1 MNNSARKSNLT
12 NLFNNLSETSNN
24 FLTEINQNLNN
35 LRGGGKCSCVD
46 ALKAFNAEN
55 FDLALYVLKEKNCCY
70 CCKDDN
76 GNTLLHHLVLC
87 CSKNNNNNKCM
98 SALTN
103 ALKLENLSDFIDIQ
117 NSNGTTAILL
127 AAESENEVVANKLDE
142 AGADKLIADN
152 SGNYLQTEDVPE
164 PKSVNLSDTPN
175 EQVCINNVVKLVVN
189 ENKKE
194 EPELSSLNLSSMIDN
209 SSNVLNSGNSLNSVD
224 NSDLIAE
231 KVKEKIIRT
240 FGTNN
245 KTEDISSLGITSSEN
260 FLDTDK
266 FINFLSDKYN
276 KKAPKTL
283 DELMENSEVSSSDNL
298 SHNMNLLNETTS
310 QVDNSD
316 ESIATEMIINALT
329 NKLSKNLEP
338 EEDSKPLLITD
349 ENVDTDVLMQAI
361 DNIRSSKKIGNGNGN
376 VNVMEGGGKKE
387 KVMGYRKMRLHSD
400 NSDNIYDRVNENAIR
415 ESKTSKLSK
424 YSKKADKSNEL
435 SINLD
440 LYYSDGE
447 SGVSNNELSRL
458 INSRKN
464 DLHNEVIN
472 MIMGMLNKG
481 LITKNSKP
489 VEATERNAKLIK
501 SFLYRVVSEKN
512 PQLTGM
518 DKILMI
524 KKMNDKEIIDS
535 LSKMPDL
542 DDLEE
547 NIRKHIEEKQ
557 KARENED
564 NKSSKKNKK
573 EMNTESSDSSASDTT
588 KDKPKK
594 KSSKK
599 SGEQSRVKKVSKKSS
614 KKSSKKT
621 SKK

>member
-24 FLTEINQNLNN
+24 FLSEINQNLNK
-35 LRGGGKCSCVD
+35 LRGGSRCACID
-46 ALKAFNAEN
+46 ALKAFNTDN
-55 FDLALYVLKEKNCCY
+55 VDLALYILKEKDCCY
-70 CCKDDN
+70 CCKDDD

-87 CSKNNNNNKCM
+87 CSKHNNNNKCM

-103 ALKLENLSDFIDIQ
+103 ALNSENVSEFIDLQ
-117 NSNGTTAILL
+117 NSNGTTPILL
-127 AAESENEVVANKLDE
+127 AAESENEVVAGKLDE
-142 AGADKLIADN
+142 AGADQSIADN
-152 SGNYLQTEDVPE
+152 TGNYLQSEDIPE
-164 PKSVNLSDTPN
+164 PKSVNLSETPN
-175 EQVCINNVVKLVVN
+175 EQVCINNIVKLVVN
-189 ENKKE
+189 DNKRD
-194 EPELSSLNLSSMIDN
+194 EPELTSLNLTSTVDN
-209 SSNVLNSGNSLNSVD
+209 SNNLLNSGNSFNSTD
-224 NSDLIAE
+224 NSDFIAE
-231 KVKEKIIRT
+231 KVKDKIMQT
-240 FGTNN
+240 FAVNS
-245 KTEDISSLGITSSEN
+245 KTDDISSLGLGLTSSEN

-276 KKAPKTL
+276 KKAPRNL
-283 DELMENSEVSSSDNL
+283 DELMRNSDLSSSDNL
-298 SHNMNLLNETTS
+298 THDINLLNETAS
-310 QVDNSD
+310 QVANSED
-316 ESIATEMIINALT
+316 AIATETLINALT
-329 NKLSKNLEP
+329 HKLSKNLNSEA
-338 EEDSKPLLITD
+338 DSKPLLVTD
-349 ENVDTDVLMQAI
+349 ENVDTDILMQAI
-361 DNIRSSKKIGNGNGN
+361 DNIRSGKKMNN
-376 VNVMEGGGKKE
+376 VNVLEGGGKKQ
-387 KVMGYRKMRLHSD
+387 KVMGYRKLILNSD
-400 NSDNIYDRVNENAIR
+400 NSDNIYERFNENTAR
-415 ESKTSKLSK
+415 ESKKSKLSK
-424 YSKKADKSNEL
+424 YSKKPNESNEL

-472 MIMGMLNKG
+472 MVMGMLNKG

-547 NIRKHIEEKQ
+547 NIRKHIEDKQ
-557 KARENED
+557 KARENEQISVD
-564 NKSSKKNKK
+564 KESSKKNKK
-573 EMNTESSDSSASDTT
+573 EMNTETTNSSASSNTEEKT
-588 KDKPKK
+588 KK
-594 KSSKK
+594 KNTKK
-599 SGEQSRVKKVSKKSS
+599 KTEQSRVKKVSKKSS
-614 KKSSKKT
+614 KKVR
-621 SKK
+621 

>member
-1 MNNSARKSNLT
+1 
-12 NLFNNLSETSNN
+12 
-24 FLTEINQNLNN
+24 LTEINQNFYN
-35 LRGGGKCSCVD
+35 LRGGSKCSCVD

-55 FDLALYVLKEKNCCY
+55 VDLALYVLKEKNCCY

-76 GNTLLHHLVLC
+76 GNTLLHHLVMC
-87 CSKNNNNNKCM
+87 CTKNNNNNKCM
-98 SALTN
+98 FALTN
-103 ALKLENLSDFIDIQ
+103 ALKSDNVSDFIDIQ

-127 AAESENEVVANKLDE
+127 AAESQNDVVANKLDE
-142 AGADKLIADN
+142 SGADKSIPDN

-164 PKSVNLSDTPN
+164 PKSVNISDTPN

-189 ENKKE
+189 DNKKDE
-194 EPELSSLNLSSMIDN
+194 TDLTSLNLSSLLEN
-209 SSNVLNSGNSLNSVD
+209 SSLNSASRSTLNSVD

-231 KVKEKIIRT
+231 KVKNKIIQT

-245 KTEDISSLGITSSEN
+245 KTEDLSSLGLTSSEN

-276 KKAPKTL
+276 KKAPKTVE
-283 DELMENSEVSSSDNL
+283 ELMEGPEQTSSDNL
-298 SHNMNLLNETTS
+298 THDINLLNETTS
-310 QVDNSD
+310 QTNNSD
-316 ESIATEMIINALT
+316 SSIATEMIINALT
-329 NKLSKNLEP
+329 NKLSNSEAEP
-338 EEDSKPLLITD
+338 EDSKPLVISD
-349 ENVDTDVLMQAI
+349 ENVDTDVLMRAI
-361 DNIRSSKKIGNGNGN
+361 DNIRSNNKASGVNGN
-376 VNVMEGGGKKE
+376 VNVLEGGGKKE
-387 KVMGYRKMRLHSD
+387 RIMGYRSMKLNSD
-400 NSDNIYDRVNENAIR
+400 NSDNIYERVNENSTR
-415 ESKTSKLSK
+415 DSKISKLSK
-424 YSKKADKSNEL
+424 YSKKMNKGNDL

-447 SGVSNNELSRL
+447 NGVSNNELSRL

-472 MIMGMLNKG
+472 MVMGMLNKG

-489 VEATERNAKLIK
+489 IEATERNAKLIK
-501 SFLYRVVSEKN
+501 SFLYRMVSEKN

-524 KKMNDKEIIDS
+524 KKMNDKEIID
-535 LSKMPDL
+535 LLVKMPDL

-564 NKSSKKNKK
+564 TKSSKN
-573 EMNTESSDSSASDTT
+573 NNSDTENSDSTLTDSTLGNNSDE
-588 KDKPKK
+588 KPKK

-599 SGEQSRVKKVSKKSS
+599 NIEQSRVTKVKSSKKKSKKNSKKSS
-614 KKSSKKT
+614 K
-621 SKK
+621 